1 MKTPPSEKK
10 KKMPRSGARSK
21 KSRGKAR
28 KASTTPEEPAPAL
41 AGNSFVALAPTD
53 QGGPAETD
61 EEQMSASD
69 DAGALSVT
77 PAIAAATTPVSSAG
91 GVAEGSSLAEDILAA
106 PSALPGH
113 DPVRVETAAYVRE
126 CMLDGTTPPAWVL
139 EMVLPDSRKHVS
151 GPFDVK
157 VDEVRGVPQPQQNLD
172 VVFERVQHPTTLA
185 TPLQQQ

>member
-1 MKTPPSEKK
+1 
-10 KKMPRSGARSK
+10 MPRSGARSK

-106 PSALPGH
+106 PSALLAH
-113 DPVRVETAAYVRE
+113 EPVRVETAAYLRK
-126 CMLDGTTPPAWVL
+126 CMLDGTTPPGWVL
-139 EMVLPDSRKHVS
+139 ELVLPGSRKPVV
-151 GPFDVK
+151 GPSYKQMV
-157 VDEVRGVPQPQQNLD
+157 EVNRAP
-172 VVFERVQHPTTLA
+172 
-185 TPLQQQ
+185 